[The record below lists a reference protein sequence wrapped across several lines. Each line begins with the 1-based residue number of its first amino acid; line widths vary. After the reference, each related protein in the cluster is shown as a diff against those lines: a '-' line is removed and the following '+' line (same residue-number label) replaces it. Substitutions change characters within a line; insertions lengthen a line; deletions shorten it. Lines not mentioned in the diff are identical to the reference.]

1 MYYEDDIFHPN
12 NDDDDIVTIDSTYSV
27 NTFKSGGHKTKQQ
40 LEDAKKDKGYYSF
53 EKKVGDKRIKI
64 VAFDSGC
71 VIGNKIRDPVSGMRQ
86 NYLIGSADE
95 DFFFKVR
102 VSQGKRDTPITLFY
116 DSPEHFERH
125 QRTSI
130 GDEIKQKWNRKRNI
144 ATISSSLEINPENT
158 IIK

>member
-1 MYYEDDIFHPN
+1 MYYEDDIFHPS
-12 NDDDDIVTIDSTYSV
+12 NDDDDIFTIDSISV
-27 NTFKSGGHKTKQQ
+27 NTFKSGGHKSKHH

-53 EKKVGDKRIKI
+53 DTKVGDKRIKI
-64 VAFDSGC
+64 VAFDSGF

-95 DFFFKVR
+95 DLFFKVR
-102 VSQGKRDTPITLFY
+102 VSSQGKRDTPITLFY

-125 QRTSI
+125 QKTTI
-130 GDEIKQKWNRKRNI
+130 GDDIKQKWNRKRNI
-144 ATISSSLEINPENT
+144 ATISSSLELNPENT